1 MKNPKKYPRNMP
13 RPDPHIIISGGGT
26 GGHIFPAL
34 AIARAVKRKLPLAKI
49 LFIGAKGKME
59 MEKVPTAGFEIKGL
73 WISGLKRELSAQNL
87 LFPLKLLHST
97 INAACIIRGFKAD
110 VAVGVGGYASGPA
123 LRAAA
128 LMGIPTLLQE
138 QNSFPGIT
146 NKMLGKKAKKVC
158 VAFEGMEKFFSSEKI
173 VITGNPVRKEIVET
187 EGKKAEAA
195 AHFSLVQGKTTILVI
210 GGSQGAFSVNT
221 SMEAILP
228 LLKDQGVQLLWQ
240 TGRNFM
246 QRAENACQGAAYQDV
261 KVVDFIQR
269 MDLAYALA
277 DLVISR
283 AGAIAIAELAAVK
296 KAVIFIPLPTAAE
309 DHQTK
314 NAKRLEA
321 KDAAVVIND
330 KEAREKLPAIL
341 LEILNDHTR
350 QEELAKN
357 IGTFATSDADDKIA
371 DEIIKLI
378 KK

>member
-1 MKNPKKYPRNMP
+1 MP

-34 AIARAVKRKLPLAKI
+34 AIARALKRKLPQAKI

-59 MEKVPTAGFEIKGL
+59 MEKVPAAGFEIKGL
-73 WISGLKRELSAQNL
+73 WISGLKRELSARNL

-97 INAACIIRGFKAD
+97 IKAACIIRRFKAD

-123 LRAAA
+123 MRAAA
-128 LMGIPTLLQE
+128 LLGIPTLLQE

-146 NKMLGKKAKKVC
+146 NKLLGKKAKKVC
-158 VAFEGMEKFFSSEKI
+158 VAFEGMEKFFLSDKI
-173 VITGNPVRKEIVET
+173 VITGNPVRKEIIET
-187 EGKKAEAA
+187 EGKRTEAA
-195 AHFSLVQGKTTILVI
+195 SHFSLKEDKKTVLVI
-210 GGSQGAFSVNT
+210 GGSQGAFSINT
-221 SMEAILP
+221 SIETLLP
-228 LLKDQGVQLLWQ
+228 LLKENRVQLLWQ

-246 QRAENACQGAAYQDV
+246 QRAESACQKVDYKDV

-283 AGAIAIAELAAVK
+283 AGAIAIAELAAVQ

-321 KDAAVVIND
+321 KDAAVLV
-330 KEAREKLPAIL
+330 
-341 LEILNDHTR
+341 NDHEAKERLPGILVKILGDDSRRET
-350 QEELAKN
+350 LAKN
-357 IGTFATSDADDKIA
+357 IGLFATKDADDKIA